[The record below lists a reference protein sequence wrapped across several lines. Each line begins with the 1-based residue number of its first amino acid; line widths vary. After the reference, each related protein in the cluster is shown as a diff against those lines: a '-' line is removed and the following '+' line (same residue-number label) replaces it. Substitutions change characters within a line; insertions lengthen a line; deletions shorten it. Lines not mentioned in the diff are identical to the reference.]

1 VDNIEKMEKYI
12 VFDNGGKTFDRYT
25 IINTDTADVFGV
37 SDHPGDTNG
46 ICKLCGNCAEH
57 RIVLYGAEWRQRLPV
72 KKILRE
78 EAESYVRN
86 ARLDPDWLGGEVG
99 YNDLP
104 DSVRNYLE
112 SFDSNDGPGR
122 HGIAKI
128 ASLNDYSTRQNNLKA
143 GNSK

>member
-1 VDNIEKMEKYI
+1 MEKYI

-25 IINTDTADVFGV
+25 IINTDSADVFGV
-37 SDHPGDTNG
+37 SDQPGEPNG
-46 ICKLCGNCAEH
+46 VCKLCGNCAEQ

-86 ARLDPDWLGGEVG
+86 ARLDPDWLGAEVG
-99 YNDLP
+99 YHDLP
-104 DSVRNYLE
+104 DNVRNYFE
-112 SFDSNDGPGR
+112 SFDADDGSGR

-128 ASLNDYSTRQNNLKA
+128 ASLGDYSARQNNLIA
-143 GNSK
+143 GNRK